1 MSTIL
6 PSIPIYET
14 AVQFRQWREKAL
26 LEKKSV
32 GFVPTMGAL
41 HEGHLSLGLS
51 KRHLHRNR
59 SLTHL
64 TVRKSL
70 AENDLTALSI
80 FVNPAQFAPHED
92 LETYPRTLEQD
103 IAALAKVSFTDPSLP
118 LTGNLVTEHTDVRQ
132 PSAIFLPHVKEIY
145 PTGITQDVSTQK
157 GTFVEVQ
164 GYSHQMEGK
173 SRPTFFRGVATVV
186 TKLLNVVQ
194 VCTFSTLATG
204 QRHSINYFWSLLQ
217 PTRVYF
223 GQKDIQQ
230 ALLIKR
236 LTSDLL
242 MSYPLSQNVRIV
254 PTARDHTDGLALSSR
269 NAYLSRDE
277 REFAPTLYQALVAA
291 KTAWEVGSSKSECLS
306 KAQEI
311 ITARQRQARDNGLD
325 VKMHLDFIEFN
336 DADTFDIVDDK
347 VTRKDFDVILLNGAL
362 YVGKTRL
369 IDNLVLGDASK
380 IML

>member
-1 MSTIL
+1 MLVVQTTRSLLRCLPNHLLTINRTMSTIL

-14 AVQFRQWREKAL
+14 AAAFRQWREKAL

-41 HEGHLSLGLS
+41 HEGHLSL
-51 KRHLHRNR
+51 
-59 SLTHL
+59 
-64 TVRKSL
+64 VRKSL
-70 AENDLTALSI
+70 AENDLTVLSI

-92 LETYPRTLEQD
+92 LAMYPRTLEQD
-103 IAALAKVSFTDPSLP
+103 IAALARVSITDPSLP
-118 LTGNLVTEHTDVRQ
+118 HTDDLSSEHANVRQ
-132 PSAIFLPHVKEIY
+132 PSAIFLPRVKEMY
-145 PTGITQDVSTQK
+145 PNGITQDVSTQK

-186 TKLLNVVQ
+186 TKLLNAV
-194 VCTFSTLATG
+194 
-204 QRHSINYFWSLLQ
+204 Q
-217 PTRVYF
+217 PTRAYF

-230 ALLIKR
+230 ALLLKR
-236 LTSDLL
+236 LASDLL

-277 REFAPTLYQALVAA
+277 RKMAPTLYQALVAA
-291 KTAWEVGSSKSECLS
+291 KTAWEAGSSKAECLL
-306 KAQEI
+306 KAQEV
-311 ITARQRQARDNGLD
+311 ITTRERQARNNGLD
-325 VKMHLDFIEFN
+325 VKMRLDFIEFN
-336 DADTFDIVDDK
+336 DADTFDIVDGK
-347 VTRKDFDVILLNGAL
+347 VTQNDFDVILLSGAL

>member
-1 MSTIL
+1 MLTLKVFRASCSSLCSSPSRLSITNRAMSTIL
-6 PSIPIYET
+6 PPSPIPIFIT
-14 AVQFRQWREKAL
+14 APALREWREKAL

-41 HEGHLSLGLS
+41 HEGHLSL
-51 KRHLHRNR
+51 
-59 SLTHL
+59 
-64 TVRKSL
+64 VRTSL
-70 AENDLTALSI
+70 AENDLTVLSI

-92 LETYPRTLEQD
+92 LTTYPRTLEQD
-103 IAALAKVSFTDPSLP
+103 ITTLAKVTFTDPSLP
-118 LTGNLVTEHTDVRQ
+118 RPCAQGDPSSEHTNIRQ
-132 PSAIFLPHVKEIY
+132 PSAIFLPSIKEIY
-145 PTGITQDVSTQK
+145 PSGITQDISSQK

-194 VCTFSTLATG
+194 
-204 QRHSINYFWSLLQ
+204 
-217 PTRVYF
+217 PTRAYF

-230 ALLIKR
+230 ALLLKR

-242 MSYPLSQNVRIV
+242 MSYPVSQNVRIV

-269 NAYLSRDE
+269 NAYLSQGE
-277 REFAPTLYQALVAA
+277 RKMAPALYQALVAA
-291 KTAWEVGSSKSECLS
+291 KTAWEAGSSKVECLL
-306 KAQEI
+306 E
-311 ITARQRQARDNGLD
+311 AREVIAARNVQARISDLD
-325 VKMHLDFIEFN
+325 VKTRLDFIEFN
-336 DADTFDIVDDK
+336 NADTFDIVDDK
-347 VTRKDFDVILLNGAL
+347 ATQRDFDVILLSGAL
-362 YVGKTRL
+362 FVGKTRL